1 MGTIDFDYNL
11 SDLLK
16 EQWDNFFNGN
26 KGDME
31 IIDFIKLPKDIN
43 YMKKMFNS
51 KEGIVVNT
59 CQGVKG
65 EEFHTVIAFDYYGI
79 SSPLESNNRSAY

>member
-1 MGTIDFDYNL
+1 MVY
-11 SDLLK
+11 
-16 EQWDNFFNGN
+16 

-31 IIDFIKLPKDIN
+31 IDFINVPKDIN

-65 EEFHTVIAFDYYGI
+65 EEFHTVIAFGLLRDIFPIGI
-79 SSPLESNNRSAY
+79 K